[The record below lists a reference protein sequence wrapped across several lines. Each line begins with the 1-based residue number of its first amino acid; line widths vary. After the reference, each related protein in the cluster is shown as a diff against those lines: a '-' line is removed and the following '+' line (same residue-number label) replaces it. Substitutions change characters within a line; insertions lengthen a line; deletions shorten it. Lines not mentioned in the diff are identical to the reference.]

1 MSCSIPYLQNFQ
13 KAENDKNPGSISDSK
28 IKQLEEIDID
38 IKSQLSAS
46 GLFTVTNK
54 KNNQGQLLKLMLLS
68 ANDDRQKEQLELIV
82 EINKFYNADK
92 TNPKSAIYVKDVDIN
107 KDGKLTKNV
116 VIVDVRVLE
125 NANLQNAKIND
136 IDEITSELRESDF
149 IQVLQDALSPPF
161 VSKATNLDDYVTN
174 TEQIEFLNGVLD
186 TLSKKVGKFQSN
198 FTDYGN
204 AVKLQFSE
212 STYKNLNYLKIL
224 AEQIKND
231 ESIDK
236 IADLSTLIVKSN
248 HILNY
253 IYRRFSGNGSIGMK
267 ERIEKLNEITDKD
280 EFLNQQ
286 KYIGEFFAEL
296 RELQHIFNFFSEF
309 YINSNKDKTGWE
321 DRNLYNYE
329 RGLSDL
335 LLEVYPNYTFK
346 ERKEWLTNIFV
357 GNYDVVVE
365 TFKEKLKNENATI
378 EDLDNKLNKIYEKS
392 QSTSK
397 SIVAT
402 LEETHNK
409 INKMRQDS
417 MELQKEY
424 LATIIDRQSKEIYTP
439 EKIWESDMTV
449 SGYRTDAIILQTM
462 KKAGLSTDLLQ
473 IKNEVRL
480 SDNFFTHFL
489 KVLEARNVPEDVRL
503 KIEQRMNENKKNDN
517 RAMFYADKNKIKS
530 LLTLAAKDIDI
541 TDRFFE
547 YGTQF
552 DDYVLRMAT
561 VLVTKQLMIGEI
573 ENKNSLIE
581 ANKNLVKLGLSIK
594 DPKRKAIEDK
604 FQQEILYLE
613 DEDKLEVAQNNDLFI
628 EVDGIKKGEKIRY
641 KARVGRALVIENNK
655 AEYEVMQKAFYNNLS
670 QRVDE
675 VFKLI
680 QEDKIKDVY
689 DINYTDD
696 LKINYVGKNG
706 NIYLSNQF
714 NIKYNSESKIKEN
727 IKKGL
732 IRKFKNTHLKTIDN
746 ALERMVSKTIEFEK
760 MAELLNKREKGHSYF
775 KRNTYEREFK
785 EGMFLEALN
794 NKTIDFNETVLSG
807 SIMLVKVKTGDD
819 IKYEYVDISE
829 PDLGLN
835 PDEEV
840 VSIFNYSNEF
850 KIPVKEN
857 LIWKALKSELD
868 KDSNMKEYYNY
879 SLEKFK
885 QINKNLGAE
894 YIKHGLIKVPKTTDK
909 SLKQRLLSA
918 GTKVTDYIEGFKF
931 KEPHTQPIMVKNDD
945 GVPVRGDANGRIL
958 EDDEETQYKIKKLLS
973 GEINKRIKPTFTNAI
988 PYDETEDDLF
998 LALHLLDASSTS
1010 YNKKKELE
1018 PIMLTLQTF
1027 FKGDEQIGINQRKA
1041 YVKLFNDTTLQGT
1054 KGNPDTIPAERSAK
1068 ALEHFINNFLYGLG
1082 TKDYNVGGTSV
1093 KQITDS
1099 LKGLANFQVLAGN
1112 HIAAVSNL
1120 LTGQTNKFL
1129 LAQGKKYGLSE
1140 KIMIDSDKE
1149 YWGNVFNGNFAK
1161 DAVSTVFDQSL
1172 ISQLVWFFDAIA
1184 GDMVDL
1190 KGQIIPKTLKDRIGY
1205 DTLFFSTAMAEHV
1218 NQVPLM
1224 LAILRGYIMPSGVS
1238 FKDILTKNDNELFE
1252 VDWIKGGVDP
1262 NDQATIKKI
1271 YTEIK
1276 GKIEIAN
1283 TSANGQ
1289 YGKYS
1294 KNELQ
1299 HNSLFSMG
1307 LVFSNWIYA
1316 SLKTRYGKQDMVTLA
1331 GEFIDDGY
1339 QRQFIRNIFSTFNE
1353 ALDEVK
1359 LGIKKDNSL
1368 QGYIKAIVNEK
1379 GIKGLSYGLFE
1390 VIAKQAGFVAD
1401 RVTFSSLSKNSE
1413 KFNEWLYGKTI
1424 NDDYESKRIALIRA
1438 SSELTFF
1445 VGAVLMGLFLKALN
1459 DDDDEES
1466 QSEILKALELFTAR
1480 YTNDTGQFLFASS
1493 PSSSRDYIARKVKDP
1508 FALTR
1513 QFDTNTGL
1521 LSQLFGWDVNYDDG
1535 FDFNLKF
1542 DDRYAKSGAGYEKGD
1557 LKIKRKLMK
1566 SVFSPLYQIYRFGDL
1581 NEQLKYTKLLNKSS
1595 SPNQTKVSEEELE
1608 QFAENREE

>member
-1 MSCSIPYLQNFQ
+1 MSCSIPYLHNFQ
-13 KAENDKNPGSISDSK
+13 KSENDKNPGSISDSK

-38 IKSQLSAS
+38 IKSQLSSS

-54 KNNQGQLLKLMLLS
+54 KNSQDQLLKLMVLS
-68 ANDDRQKEQLELIV
+68 VNDDIQKEQLKLIV
-82 EINKFYNADK
+82 EINEFYNRDR
-92 TNPKSAIYVKDVDIN
+92 TNPKSAIYVQDVDIN

-136 IDEITSELRESDF
+136 LDEITSQLRESDF
-149 IQVLQDALSPPF
+149 IQVLQDVLSPPF
-161 VSKATNLDDYVTN
+161 VSKATNLDDYATN
-174 TEQIEFLNGVLD
+174 TEQIEFLNDILD
-186 TLSKKVGKFQSN
+186 TLSQKVGTFQSN

-204 AVKLQFSE
+204 AVKPQFSK
-212 STYKNLNYLKIL
+212 STYTKLNYLKKL
-224 AEQIKND
+224 ADQIKND

-236 IADLSTLIVKSN
+236 ISDLSTLIVKSN
-248 HILNY
+248 QILNY
-253 IYRRFSGNGSIGMK
+253 IYRRFSGDGYIGIK
-267 ERIEKLNEITDKD
+267 ERIKKLDEITNKD

-309 YINSNKDKTGWE
+309 YIKSNKDKTGWE
-321 DRNLYNYE
+321 DRNLYAYE
-329 RGLSDL
+329 RGLSEL

-365 TFKEKLKNENATI
+365 TFKEKLKNENTTI
-378 EDLDNKLNKIYEKS
+378 ENLDYKLEEIYKNSKS
-392 QSTSK
+392 QSK

-409 INKMRQDS
+409 INRMRQES
-417 MELQKEY
+417 IELQKEY
-424 LATIIDRQSKEIYTP
+424 LATIIHKQSQEIYTP
-439 EKIWESDMTV
+439 ENIWESDQRV
-449 SGYRTDAIILQTM
+449 SRYNSDPAIIQIM
-462 KKAGLSTDLLQ
+462 KKAGLSMDLLQ
-473 IKNEVRL
+473 VNKIAKTDD
-480 SDNFFTHFL
+480 SFFTHFMN
-489 KVLEARNVPEDVRL
+489 VLETKNVPEDIRL
-503 KIEQRMNENKKNDN
+503 EIEKIMNENKANDKS
-517 RAMFYADKNKIKS
+517 AMFYADKNKIKS

-561 VLVTKQLMIGEI
+561 TLVTKQLMMGEI

-581 ANKNLVKLGLSIK
+581 ANKNLVKIGLGIK
-594 DPKRKAIEDK
+594 DPRRKEIEDK

-613 DEDKLEVAQNNDLFI
+613 DEDKLEIAQNNDLFI

-641 KARVGRALVIENNK
+641 KARVGRALVVENNK
-655 AEYEVMQKAFYNNLS
+655 AEYEVMQRAFYSDLTK
-670 QRVDE
+670 RVDE
-675 VFKLI
+675 IFRLI
-680 QEDKIKDVY
+680 KEDKIKDVY
-689 DINYTDD
+689 DINYADD
-696 LKINYVGKNG
+696 LEINYVRKNG
-706 NIYLSNQF
+706 ENSISNKF

-732 IRKFKNTHLKTIDN
+732 IRKFKNTHLKTVDN
-746 ALERMVSKTIEFEK
+746 ALEKMVSQTIEFEK
-760 MAELLNKREKGHSYF
+760 MAELLNNREKGHSYF

-785 EGMFLEALN
+785 EGMFLEALE
-794 NKTIDFNETVLSG
+794 NKTIDFNEIVLSG
-807 SIMLVKVKTGDD
+807 SMMLAKVKIGDD
-819 IKYEYVDISE
+819 IKYKYADISE

-835 PDEEV
+835 PNEEV
-840 VSIFNYSNEF
+840 VSIFNYANEF
-850 KIPVKEN
+850 KVPIKEN
-857 LIWKALKSELD
+857 LKWKVLKNELD
-868 KDSNMKEYYNY
+868 NNSNMKEYYDY

-885 QINKNLGAE
+885 QVNKNLGAE

-918 GTKVTDYIEGFKF
+918 GTATTDYIEGFKF
-931 KEPHTQPIMVKNDD
+931 KEPHTQPIMVKNDNGD
-945 GVPVRGDANGRIL
+945 MVRGDANGRIL
-958 EDDEETQYKIKKLLS
+958 EEDEETQYKIKKLLS
-973 GEINKRIKPTFTNAI
+973 GEINKRIKPTFTNGI
-988 PYDETEDDLF
+988 PFDETEDDLF
-998 LALHLLDASSTS
+998 LALHLLDASSTA

-1027 FKGDEQIGINQRKA
+1027 FKGDEKIGINKREA
-1041 YVKLFNDTTLQGT
+1041 FNNNILQGT
-1054 KGNPDTIPAERSAK
+1054 KNNLDTIPAEQSAK
-1068 ALEHFINNFLYGLG
+1068 ALEHFINNFLYGFAA
-1082 TKDYNVGGTSV
+1082 KDYNIGGTSV
-1093 KQITDS
+1093 KQVTDS
-1099 LKGLANFQVLAGN
+1099 LKAIANFQVLAGN

-1140 KIMIDSDKE
+1140 KIIIDSDKE

-1161 DAVSTVFDQSL
+1161 DAVSTVFEQSL

-1190 KGQIIPKTLKDRIGY
+1190 KGQIIPKTLKDRVGY
-1205 DTLFFSTAMAEHV
+1205 GTLFFSTAMAEHV

-1238 FKDILTKNDNELFE
+1238 FKDILTKNNNELFE

-1262 NDQATIKKI
+1262 NDQATIKRI

-1299 HNSLFSMG
+1299 HDALFSMG

-1339 QRQFIRNIFSTFNE
+1339 QRQFVRSIFSRFNE

-1368 QGYIKAIVNEK
+1368 NGYIKAIINEK

-1401 RVTFSSLSKNSE
+1401 RVTFSNLSKNSE
-1413 KFNEWLYGKTI
+1413 KFNEWLYG
-1424 NDDYESKRIALIRA
+1424 NSEYDNYESKRIALIRA

-1445 VGAVLMGLFLKALN
+1445 VGAVLIGLFLKALN

-1466 QSEILKALELFTAR
+1466 QSQVLKALELFTAR
-1480 YTNDTGQFLFASS
+1480 YANDTGQFLFASS
-1493 PSSSRDYIARKVKDP
+1493 PSSSLDYVARKVKDP

-1535 FDFNLKF
+1535 FGYNLKF
-1542 DDRYAKSGAGYEKGD
+1542 DDRYAKSGSGYEKGD
-1557 LKIKRKLMK
+1557 LKIEKKLMK

-1581 NEQLKYTKLLNKSS
+1581 DQQLNYTKLLNKNSAS
-1595 SPNQTKVSEEELE
+1595 TQTKVSEEELE